1 MTFAQPTVSPLRQR
15 MIDNMR
21 MRRLSP
27 KTQASYL
34 RIVREFARYR
44 HRRGPAN
51 LPAASGR
58 SWHVAG
64 VTERRD
70 YRLEV
75 LLRDHAPRSRAD
87 DPDAA
92 RARAPY
98 ATGRAQLRRSAAAHR
113 RNRQPQAP
121 GGPLGCLRHRVT
133 RQRSGGAEGR
143 PHRQS
148 AHDAAHRAGQGTQ
161 GPLAEIDLAI

>member
-92 RARAPY
+92 RALRRTLPVVLSSDEVRRLIA
-98 ATGRAQLRRSAAAHR
+98 ATGNLKHQAALSVAYGTGLRASEVVALKVGHIDS
-113 RNRQPQAP
+113 
-121 GGPLGCLRHRVT
+121 
-133 RQRSGGAEGR
+133 QRMTLLIEQGKGR
-143 PHRQS
+143 KDR
-148 AHDAAHRAGQGTQ
+148 
-161 GPLAEIDLAI
+161 